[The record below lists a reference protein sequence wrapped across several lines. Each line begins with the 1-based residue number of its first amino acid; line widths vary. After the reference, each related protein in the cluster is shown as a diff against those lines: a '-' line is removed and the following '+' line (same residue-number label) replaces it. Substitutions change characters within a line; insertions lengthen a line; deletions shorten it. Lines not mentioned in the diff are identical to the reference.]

1 MLPFFGDDEFPF
13 LDTYRERSNDEDE
26 SDNEGSQTSSSS
38 SVSENNDEQEFVYT
52 SCATS
57 FDLPQTPVAHGGTPV
72 GGQEDSDDDDKE
84 DEPSPWRGSKAEKR
98 QEDSSEDDED
108 EDKEGE
114 WDELLASFF
123 GELDE
128 YDDERTSGEG
138 GLIVMLILELILTFS
153 LASQHQRR
161 RMAMKK
167 RFRRMMRHPH
177 IPIPPIHRGRLTA
190 LLKCSCPW
198 DVDCRFY
205 DIICSLTTQ
214 Q

>member
-1 MLPFFGDDEFPF
+1 MPPFFGDDEFSF

-57 FDLPQTPVAHGGTPV
+57 FDLPQTPVAHGTPV
-72 GGQEDSDDDDKE
+72 GGKEDSDDDDKD

-114 WDELLASFF
+114 WDELIASFF

-128 YDDERTSGEG
+128 W
-138 GLIVMLILELILTFS
+138 
-153 LASQHQRR
+153 
-161 RMAMKK
+161 
-167 RFRRMMRHPH
+167 MRHPH